1 MASLSEV
8 EMQVCDE
15 NPIGD
20 GLDRFLDE
28 FEPVFKS
35 FSLSEFEAVLRSDQ
49 GKFAH
54 IHGWIMLTE
63 S

>member
-28 FEPVFKS
+28 FEPVFKP
-35 FSLSEFEAVLRSDQ
+35 FSLSEFEAVLHSDE
-49 GKFAH
+49 GKFAR
-54 IHGWIMLTE
+54 IYVGLC
-63 S
+63 

>member
-1 MASLSEV
+1 MTSLSEV

-28 FEPVFKS
+28 FEPVFTS
-35 FSLSEFEAVLRSDQ
+35 FSLSNFEAVLHSDE
-49 GKFAH
+49 GKFAC
-54 IHGWIMLTE
+54 I
-63 S
+63 

>member
-35 FSLSEFEAVLRSDQ
+35 FSLSDFEAVLHSDE
-49 GKFAH
+49 GKFAC
-54 IHGWIMLTE
+54 I
-63 S
+63 